1 MLFFRHGNI
10 FALHKAMKNLYLVRN
25 SFTALLLFA
34 SYSLFSQT
42 TVSNKTSQTHNI
54 LYFNPEVFPEIDEIK
69 EPTYTAFFSA
79 LSDQLSQRG
88 ANKLLRVDYNIAF
101 DDADP
106 ALIAEICEN
115 NNAHFAVVPKVKYFK
130 VGFGKYVFSNQVIV
144 SLKVYSATGNLLA
157 ETSYDTYK
165 KGGRLVG
172 SAENSIKVGT
182 LGALKTINK
191 QLRKKYKADWS
202 TLNQLEIPTYQYSRI

>member
-1 MLFFRHGNI
+1 MFIFSRGNI

-25 SFTALLLFA
+25 SFTVLLLLT
-34 SYSLFSQT
+34 SYSFFGQT
-42 TVSNKTSQTHNI
+42 MVSNKDSETFNI
-54 LYFNPEVFPEIDEIK
+54 LYFNPEVFPDIDEIK

-79 LSDQLSQRG
+79 LSDQLSKRG
-88 ANKLLRVDYNIAF
+88 ANRLLRVDYNISF

-106 ALIAEICEN
+106 ALISEFCEN
-115 NNAHFAVVPKVKYFK
+115 NNARFAVVPKVKYFK

-182 LGALKTINK
+182 FGALKTINK
-191 QLRKKYKADWS
+191 QLRKKYNSEWS
-202 TLNQLEIPTYQYSRI
+202 TLNQMEIPTYQFSRI